1 MLQLVG
7 SLKGAAMF
15 QPLPESFPSIEA
27 IATRL
32 AAGSRIRAIP
42 DTRSMARR
50 LRDAYARARVDG
62 YRSLR
67 RNEYRKLPYAYFLNG
82 EPSLVELHPA
92 LVQRYWEKAA
102 AQMVGRASSANRW
115 LTPLLHVYC
124 SQFDSQGGDFRAL
137 AEGIAAVLREARGP
151 VSQTLQ
157 RLQSEL
163 YFLEP
168 AAVARNIA
176 ADAAGRGGSADS
188 WRQGRNLPEGFFVS
202 KLGAAAFREMLRLPI
217 ELRRDTEVVRVI
229 LSWASSQNPKPPAEP
244 LRVPFADALLG
255 PWVQRN
261 PEENLRRE
269 LVHSFTRSDSYGD
282 PRLRLRAAYQWSGV
296 SEPALSVIKRWLAG
310 DTLRA
315 FVQILERTADEIW
328 EYRQKFWMAYFERG
342 YIDDAWLALGDKAMR
357 EFRRDYRGGGRACGS
372 LSGAMHNQSV
382 LLLKLGDL
390 VFQEWSHDGSLR
402 AYKEGSR
409 ECPTLYQTEYT
420 ASDLRGR
427 RSLNLHPRDS
437 ENMYPQLRHFRSA
450 EGGWQRKARD
460 FIRRETGV
468 YLTDQEILL

>member
-1 MLQLVG
+1 
-7 SLKGAAMF
+7 MF
-15 QPLPESFPSIEA
+15 QPLPESFPNIEA
-27 IATRL
+27 IAARL
-32 AAGSRIRAIP
+32 AAGRGLRAIP

-50 LRDAYARARVDG
+50 LRDAYAHGRTDG
-62 YRSLR
+62 YRSVR
-67 RNEYRKLPYAYFLNG
+67 RNEYRKLPYAFFLDG
-82 EPSLVELHPA
+82 EPSLVELHPT
-92 LVQRYWEKAA
+92 LVQRYWAKAA
-102 AQMVGRASSANRW
+102 AQMVARASSANRW

-137 AEGIAAVLREARGP
+137 AEGIAALLGEARGP
-151 VSQTLQ
+151 VAQTLQ

-176 ADAAGRGGSADS
+176 ADAAGRGGSAEI
-188 WRQGRNLPEGFFVS
+188 WRQGRNLPAGFVVS
-202 KLGAAAFREMLRLPI
+202 KLAAAAFREMLRLPI
-217 ELRRDTEVVRVI
+217 ELRRNTEVVRVI
-229 LSWASSQNPKPPAEP
+229 LSWASSQNPTPPAEP
-244 LRVPFADALLG
+244 FRVQFADALLG

-269 LVHSFTRSDSYGD
+269 LVQRFTRSDSYGD

-296 SEPALSVIKRWLAG
+296 SDPAVAVMKRWLAG

-315 FVQILERTADEIW
+315 FVQILEKTADEIW

-342 YIDDAWLALGDKAMR
+342 YIDDAWLALGKEAMG
-357 EFRRDYRGGGRACGS
+357 EFKRDYRGGGRACGI
-372 LSGAMHNQSV
+372 LSGAMPNQSV

-402 AYKEGSR
+402 AYKDGGR
-409 ECPTLYQTEYT
+409 ECPTLYQTEYS
-420 ASDLRGR
+420 ANDLRGR

-437 ENMYPQLRHFRSA
+437 ANMHPQLRHFRSA

-460 FIRRETGV
+460 FIHRETGV
-468 YLTDQEILL
+468 YLSDREILL